1 MSKYKVK
8 KFFETVGIVVITDL
22 TTRVVLYAIFKL
34 IDKIQSKKKK
44 KRCCGCCHDDE
55 DSFDP
60 FVVPHDCD
68 PYFDGCDKGC

>member
-22 TTRVVLYAIFKL
+22 TARVVLYGIVKL
-34 IDKIQSKKKK
+34 IDKIQSKKMK

-55 DSFDP
+55 DSLDP
-60 FVVPHDCD
+60 FVHNCD